1 MGRKLPEWLSVQT
14 SDLPPDMTTIK
25 ICPKCGSVGHVQDS
39 RVTRAGTIMR
49 RRICPKCK
57 WLWKT
62 VEFRAD
68 DPLIRN
74 KEEV

>member
-1 MGRKLPEWLSVQT
+1 MTRKLPDWLSIST
-14 SDLPPDMTTIK
+14 SDLPADCHTVRT
-25 ICPKCGSVGHVQDS
+25 CPKCGAEGRVMDS

-62 VEFRAD
+62 VELKVD
-68 DPLIRN
+68 DPLII
-74 KEEV
+74 KEEK

>member
-1 MGRKLPEWLSVQT
+1 MARKLPDWLST
-14 SDLPPDMTTIK
+14 SHSNTPEDIPNIK
-25 ICPKCGSVGHVQDS
+25 ICPKCGADGRVMDS
-39 RVTRAGTIMR
+39 RVSLAGTIVR

-62 VEFRAD
+62 VELRAD
-68 DPLIRN
+68 DPLICN

>member
-1 MGRKLPEWLSVQT
+1 MGRKLPDWLSTQT
-14 SDLPPDMTTIK
+14 FDLPADQPTIK
-25 ICPKCGSVGHVQDS
+25 ICPRCGAVGHVVDS

-49 RRICPKCK
+49 RRICPKCR

-68 DPLIRN
+68 DPLICN